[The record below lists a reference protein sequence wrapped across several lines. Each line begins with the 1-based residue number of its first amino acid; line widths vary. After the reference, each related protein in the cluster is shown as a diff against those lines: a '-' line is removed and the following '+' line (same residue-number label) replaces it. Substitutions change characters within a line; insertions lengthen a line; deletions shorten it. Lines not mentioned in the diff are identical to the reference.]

1 MSRRGENHVVSGTDV
16 IVGKRAIT
24 PRTRSCENREV
35 YDNYPSLD
43 AYLYGDLGRANIRG
57 VELQQLAE
65 EYQRKTDEELLR
77 LALDRTQ
84 LTPEASSILNDELS
98 RRRIN
103 TTERLG
109 AFSTEEEQRKEEQ
122 RNHVGRLFVIHPY
135 GIGRKRF
142 GKAERVYNSETGM
155 ERFRTTV
162 FVVLL
167 WLPLIPTGTFLVERK
182 RAFLS
187 NQMTVLKRMPLD
199 WEQVLKVWVVASA
212 SLLALICIFKSL
224 SRLLYRG

>member
-1 MSRRGENHVVSGTDV
+1 V
-16 IVGKRAIT
+16 T
-24 PRTRSCENREV
+24 P
-35 YDNYPSLD
+35 
-43 AYLYGDLGRANIRG
+43 YLYEDLGQVNIRS
-57 VELQQLAE
+57 VELQGLAE

-109 AFSTEEEQRKEEQ
+109 AFSAEEELRKEEQ
-122 RNHVGRLFVIHPY
+122 RNDAGKLFVIHLY

-142 GKAERVYNSETGM
+142 GKAECVNNLETGM

-162 FVVLL
+162 FVVLF
-167 WLPLIPTGTFLVERK
+167 WLPLIPTGTFLVERE
-182 RAFLS
+182 RAFFS
-187 NQMTVLKRMPLD
+187 SQFTVLKRLPLD

-212 SLLALICIFKSL
+212 CLLALIWIFKL
-224 SRLLYRG
+224 LPRLLYRG